1 MRKKMKESG
10 GYKTILTIV
19 IFFILVLFGVFACNV
34 FVSAEG
40 EDADDY
46 IEIRTVQDLYN
57 IRNNLSGKYKLM
69 NDINLSEAT
78 ASGGLYDIN
87 GQGWKPI
94 GSDSNNKITGF
105 KGILDGQGYTIKGL
119 RIEVVDKNVNE
130 HRYYG
135 LFAYNKGTIKNV
147 ALSNVNISC
156 KLTIESHYL
165 FVGSIAGVNEGQIEN
180 VIVNNGSI
188 TGNVY
193 YKTRDKYK
201 NYKNYCVVSGL
212 ACNTGTMNNCS
223 NSANVYANATSY
235 SATYSGGSYVD
246 ALAHAQAGGLSGGG
260 LDESVFLDCCN
271 YGEVYG
277 RVYNEASSVI
287 TNSESYSYG
296 IGQKGTFENCF
307 NASEIGHSLDH
318 EYGIADTGTINNCYF
333 IGNGKIQDS
342 GSTSNSYYMTGKTT
356 GGNGWTGLNDVQMKN
371 SDYFQGFDF
380 EEKWEIIDDSEYLY
394 PQLKALKTNV
404 TKVEIIS
411 EPTNVIVEGT
421 TLKYDGAVA
430 RIYRANQMTE
440 DVELTPENTTGGDTS
455 TAGKKTVT
463 FTYKGFSASFE
474 IEVLPVQILDIEIKT
489 LPDKTEYVEGQAF
502 DSKGLT
508 VYAIKNNGQEEK
520 INEYSLSDITTT
532 PGEKTVTVSYQ
543 NIEKQFK
550 VKYIEKKIVSLDV
563 TTDPI
568 KKTYDEGEAFD
579 STGMVVK
586 ATYNDGD
593 IKEITDYT
601 IGDISGYGSVSVEIT
616 YSGMSTSIEITVRK
630 LVKSI
635 NLDKDK
641 AEIYEKEEITLTAE
655 FVPSDA
661 DNKELVWTSSD
672 ETVATVNENGEIEG
686 VGEGTANIK
695 ASIKGY
701 DSVYAVCEVSVSP
714 IYVND
719 IEITQLPTKTVYK
732 KGEVFDPTG
741 MVVNFVYNNGSKS
754 ECDDYTIGEIVGVGD
769 VNVAINWGDY
779 SKSVQVSVVK
789 ITDIEISHKPTK
801 TRYKE
806 GEAFDPTGMVVSF
819 VYENGEKSECTDYS
833 IGNMSGVGNVNIT
846 ITWGDYSKNVQVSVV
861 KISDIEITSQ
871 PYKTKYNE
879 GEEFNPSGL
888 RVTAVYSDGI
898 KENITNYTLGKLEG
912 TGKVKVSV
920 SFSSFVKYIDV
931 FVVKSEDID
940 KNYTYASDLINAG
953 TKDLK
958 LSLDTTLYLDRDIT
972 LRTISGNNVDINL
985 TIDGPGTLTIT
996 FGTNYINDY
1005 IQKTGTTVINKD
1017 WIGLVASGN
1026 ITLESG
1032 ASYAGTMVSAFNN
1045 LTVSGTLIC
1054 TGYENQITVSAGS
1067 VNINGGN
1074 VNITG
1079 TYRCMQC
1086 IGCLTINDG
1095 SLYLKRK
1102 QYSSSENILTFKDI
1116 NISEG
1121 YGFLDPEN
1129 GKYGDYV
1136 TTNGIHYYTILDK
1149 YGNNANLV
1157 FIDKL
1162 PYEIIPD
1169 VPDNTDVSNKKK
1181 KEEKKSDD
1189 SGKKSKDDTIKY
1201 QNEWING
1208 KWYDA
1213 NGNQTYSG
1221 TLSWKNNSTGWWVE
1235 DTAGWYPQDQ
1245 WQKID
1250 GIWYY
1255 FKPDGYMASNEY
1267 YNGYWFNSDGSW
1279 DEQYFLTWKSN
1290 STGWWVEDKS
1300 GWWPSSKWLKING
1313 YWYYFDSSGYMVT
1326 NQYIDGYWIGSDG
1339 VCS

>member
-1 MRKKMKESG
+1 M
-10 GYKTILTIV
+10 
-19 IFFILVLFGVFACNV
+19 
-34 FVSAEG
+34 
-40 EDADDY
+40 
-46 IEIRTVQDLYN
+46 Q
-57 IRNNLSGKYKLM
+57 
-69 NDINLSEAT
+69 
-78 ASGGLYDIN
+78 ASGYF
-87 GQGWKPI
+87 
-94 GSDSNNKITGF
+94 S
-105 KGILDGQGYTIKGL
+105 
-119 RIEVVDKNVNE
+119 
-130 HRYYG
+130 
-135 LFAYNKGTIKNV
+135 
-147 ALSNVNISC
+147 
-156 KLTIESHYL
+156 
-165 FVGSIAGVNEGQIEN
+165 
-180 VIVNNGSI
+180 
-188 TGNVY
+188 
-193 YKTRDKYK
+193 
-201 NYKNYCVVSGL
+201 
-212 ACNTGTMNNCS
+212 
-223 NSANVYANATSY
+223 
-235 SATYSGGSYVD
+235 
-246 ALAHAQAGGLSGGG
+246 
-260 LDESVFLDCCN
+260 
-271 YGEVYG
+271 YG
-277 RVYNEASSVI
+277 RVTYYGYVWVYTGGI
-287 TNSESYSYG
+287 TNGKPGSTISQCYSDNEISLKSEISTSANGVMCQVCYAYFAGINCGDAGTVSDCYSINNYTQTGGYDGYG
-296 IGQKGTFENCF
+296 ISRAGDTQNCYYKNINKSGKKQTSGT
-307 NASEIGHSLDH
+307 AV
-318 EYGIADTGTINNCYF
+318 NCYF
-333 IGNGKIQDS
+333 IKGESGDGWVGLSESRMKDPDS
-342 GSTSNSYYMTGKTT
+342 FK
-356 GGNGWTGLNDVQMKN
+356 
-371 SDYFQGFDF
+371 GFDF
-380 EEKWEIIDDSEYLY
+380 ENTWRMSEDTVYEY
-394 PQLKALKTNV
+394 PQLQSIKNGITS
-404 TKVEIIS
+404 VEILT
-411 EPTNVIVEGT
+411 EPTNEIVVGT
-421 TLKYDGAVA
+421 ELKYEGAVA
-430 RIYRANQMTE
+430 RINREDGSYK

-455 TAGKKTVT
+455 TTGKKTVT
-463 FTYKGFSASFE
+463 YTYKGISASFE
-474 IEVLPVQILDIEIKT
+474 IEVVPVQIIDLEIKR
-489 LPDKTEYVEGQAF
+489 LPNKTEYIEGQSF
-502 DSKGLT
+502 DPKGLI
-508 VYAIKNNGQEEK
+508 VYSKKNNGQESVL
-520 INEYSLSDITTT
+520 NDYSLSDVETT
-532 PGEKTVTVSYQ
+532 PGEKTVTVSYGT
-543 NIEKQFK
+543 IEKQFT
-550 VKYIEKKIVSLDV
+550 VTYIKKIITKIEVMTAPS
-563 TTDPI
+563 
-568 KKTYDEGEAFD
+568 KTVYDEGEEFD
-579 STGMVVK
+579 TTGMVVK
-586 ATYNDGD
+586 ATYNDGS
-593 IKEITDYT
+593 ISEVSDYDV
-601 IGDISGYGSVSVEIT
+601 GNISGYGDVD
-616 YSGMSTSIEITVRK
+616 IEISYAGLKTSTTIKVRK
-630 LVKSI
+630 IVKSI

-641 AEIYEKEEITLTAE
+641 AEIYEKEKITLTAE

-672 ETVATVNENGEIEG
+672 ETVATVNENGEIKG

-754 ECDDYTIGEIVGVGD
+754 ECDDYTIGEMVGVGD
-769 VNVAINWGDY
+769 INVAITWGDY
-779 SKSVQVSVVK
+779 SKSVQVSVVT

-806 GEAFDPTGMVVSF
+806 GEAFDPTGMVVNF

-846 ITWGDYSKNVQVSVV
+846 ITWGDYSKNIQVSVV

-888 RVTAVYSDGI
+888 NVNAVYSDGI
-898 KENITNYTLGKLEG
+898 KEKITNYTLGKLEG
-912 TGKVKVSV
+912 TGNVKVSV

-940 KNYTYASDLINAG
+940 KNYTYASDLIKAG
-953 TKDLK
+953 TKDLE
-958 LSLDTTLYLDRDIT
+958 LSLDTTLYLDKDIT

-996 FGTNYINDY
+996 FSTNYINDY
-1005 IQKTGTTVINKD
+1005 IQKAGTTVIHKGSF
-1017 WIGLVASGN
+1017 GLFTTGN

-1045 LTVSGTLIC
+1045 LTVAGTMIC
-1054 TGYENQITVSAGS
+1054 TGYEDQITVSAGS

-1102 QYSSSENILTFKDI
+1102 QYSSSKNILTFKDI

-1136 TTNGIHYYTILDK
+1136 TTNGIHYYTILDN

-1169 VPDNTDVSNKKK
+1169 VPDNTDVSNEKK

-1213 NGNQTYSG
+1213 NGNQTYTG

-1267 YNGYWFNSDGSW
+1267 YDGYWFNSDGSW

-1300 GWWPSSKWLKING
+1300 GWWPSSKWLKIDG
-1313 YWYYFDSSGYMVT
+1313 SWYYFNASGYMVT
-1326 NQYIDGYWIGSDG
+1326 NQYVDGYWLGADG
-1339 VCS
+1339 ACW